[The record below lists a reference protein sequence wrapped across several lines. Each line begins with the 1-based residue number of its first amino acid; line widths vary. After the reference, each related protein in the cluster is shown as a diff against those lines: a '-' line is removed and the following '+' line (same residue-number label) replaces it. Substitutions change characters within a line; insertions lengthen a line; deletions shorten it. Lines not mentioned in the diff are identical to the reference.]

1 MSKIEI
7 KKDSIVRKQEGFLK
21 SRYQLSELAM
31 KIVTIVYTQIK
42 EDDPGDKQY
51 IIEVANLK
59 NLMGKDYKNFYTL
72 VKEAFNELLSN
83 PIKIEDKEKKQ
94 WITFN
99 WLSYAKYNNGI
110 VTCDISPSIR
120 PYIISFKQRY
130 LKYKLENILS
140 LKGVYV
146 IRLYEALKN
155 EFNLRQRY
163 SKKDACVK
171 TFSVDEIF
179 ELLDAPKSYKWG
191 GESGIRN
198 RVLVKAKKEFAAH
211 ADIIFD
217 YEENKKGRATKS
229 VTFTI
234 KENSAKVVKKI
245 GEYDLKSFVTDVRS
259 KYCGN
264 GKSFGITSIDG
275 QWYCIALDFQGYM
288 FAKGLSN
295 PNKIIDFDASE
306 SKVLYSNWT
315 TIANHYEP
323 YKDLVDSEMDI
334 CEFIKDKDNLNNL
347 IDAIG
352 EMKSKG
358 MLKKKN
364 N

>member
-1 MSKIEI
+1 MSKVEI
-7 KKDSIVRKQEGFLK
+7 KKDSIVKKQEGFLK

-31 KIVTIVYTQIK
+31 KIVTMVYTQIK
-42 EDDPGDKQY
+42 EDDPADKQY

-59 NLMGKDYKNFYTL
+59 NIMGKNYPKFYKL
-72 VKEAFNELLSN
+72 VKNAFDELLSN
-83 PIKIEDKEKKQ
+83 PIKLEDKEKKQ

-155 EFNLRQRY
+155 EFNLCQRY
-163 SKKDACVK
+163 SNKDTCVK
-171 TFSVDEIF
+171 TFSVSEIF
-179 ELLDAPKSYKWG
+179 ELLDVPNSYKWG

-211 ADIIFD
+211 TDIIFD

-234 KENSAKVVKKI
+234 KENPAKVVKKT
-245 GEYDLKSFVTDVRS
+245 GEYDFKSFVTEVRS

-264 GKSFGITSIDG
+264 GKAFGITGIDG
-275 QWYCIALDFQGYM
+275 EWYCVALDFQGYM
-288 FAKGLSN
+288 FAKSLKD
-295 PNKIIDFDASE
+295 PNKIIDFNASE
-306 SKVLYSNWT
+306 SKILYDNWA
-315 TIANHYEP
+315 TIANHYKP
-323 YKDLVDSEMDI
+323 YKDLIEAGMDM
-334 CEFIKDKDNLNNL
+334 CEFVANDGNFSNLTKIIN
-347 IDAIG
+347 
-352 EMKSKG
+352 EMSSKG
-358 MLKKKN
+358 LLKKK
-364 N
+364 